1 MSAVSFS
8 LHENL
13 LKVNKFVGA
22 ERKMMVARGPGRGK
36 QSSLRVEP
44 SVLKINGLWWHL

>member
-1 MSAVSFS
+1 MSVIAVS

-22 ERKMMVARGPGRGK
+22 ERRMMVARVLGRGQ
-36 QSSLRVEP
+36 QSYLRAEA
-44 SVLKINGLWWHL
+44 SVLKINGLWWHS